1 MHRIVA
7 GITDLAQHIEALS
20 RTPERYRP
28 QRCPHCGI
36 SRVWGHG
43 HYYRK
48 ADLEQRGEANANPV
62 QIPRY
67 CCAGCGQTC
76 SRLPQCIAPRRW
88 YNWLLQQISVRAVI
102 DDSAP
107 SASPPGPLPA
117 RRTVGRWWRS
127 LQMRTPQFR
136 FYLSSRYPELGRF
149 VLDTDFWR
157 AVFAGSG
164 LSAAMT
170 LLDQEIGV
178 P

>member
-7 GITDLAQHIEALS
+7 GITDLAQHIEALR

-28 QRCPHCGI
+28 QRCPDCGF
-36 SRVWGHG
+36 SRMWGHG

-48 ADLEQRGEANANPV
+48 ADLEHRGEANANPV
-62 QIPRY
+62 PIPRY

-76 SRLPQCIAPRRW
+76 SRLPECIAPRRW
-88 YNWLLQQISVRAVI
+88 YNWLQQQIGVQAVI
-102 DDSAP
+102 DESLPTGPPPAP
-107 SASPPGPLPA
+107 NPA
-117 RRTVGRWWRS
+117 RRTVGRWWRW

-136 FYLSSRYPELGRF
+136 FYLSSRWPELGRL
-149 VLDTDFWR
+149 VADTDFWR

-164 LSAAMT
+164 LAAAMT
-170 LLDQEIGV
+170 LLDQEISV